1 MIVIVCSINWL
12 LLTQV
17 KQDTLRK
24 AIGIVPQDTV
34 LFNTDIKYNIAYGRP
49 SASDEEIINA
59 ATAADIHDRIQT
71 FPEGYLS
78 RYITR
83 QAAINNY
90 ICVWMLKGCLNS
102 SALGLCLIMSSSM
115 HVSETL
121 VYVIFYSCIC
131 AKSLKK
137 LILGK
142 QITNNLE
149 LCHIEVRD
157 DYSS

>member
-1 MIVIVCSINWL
+1 MFLLHGSSVKKATNAKTLVVIVCSINWL

-71 FPEGYLS
+71 FPEG
-78 RYITR
+78 
-83 QAAINNY
+83 
-90 ICVWMLKGCLNS
+90 
-102 SALGLCLIMSSSM
+102 
-115 HVSETL
+115 
-121 VYVIFYSCIC
+121 
-131 AKSLKK
+131 
-137 LILGK
+137 
-142 QITNNLE
+142 
-149 LCHIEVRD
+149 
-157 DYSS
+157 

>member
-71 FPEGYLS
+71 FPEGKYF
-78 RYITR
+78 IDVM
-83 QAAINNY
+83 I
-90 ICVWMLKGCLNS
+90 W
-102 SALGLCLIMSSSM
+102 
-115 HVSETL
+115 
-121 VYVIFYSCIC
+121 VI
-131 AKSLKK
+131 
-137 LILGK
+137 
-142 QITNNLE
+142 
-149 LCHIEVRD
+149 
-157 DYSS
+157 